1 MGVSEKKNTCDTKIV
16 SIVKCMVDS
25 AVPDL
30 NSLETFVHTHFDWIL
45 SLGPSRLDIRGVN
58 GLFRSFYSPVQVIKL
73 FYNLCGEEW
82 CLQLPLP
89 DFAQRTR
96 EQADA
101 CIHFMAITITKRVY
115 FEFVR
120 HFRPA
125 NDSIAVLSALRIIN
139 ADLANPG
146 YRPAVL
152 RCLRIFRE
160 LFFTRIHGAFIGTDF
175 ELHGTE
181 DQIRAAVDYIFF
193 LSTAGACSISLTSIA
208 S

>member
-1 MGVSEKKNTCDTKIV
+1 MADRLDQL
-16 SIVKCMVDS
+16 DS
-25 AVPDL
+25 AIDRVLDP
-30 NSLETFVHTHFDWIL
+30 NSPGKTETFVHAHFDWIL
-45 SLGPSRLDIRGVN
+45 SLSPSQLEVRGASGPFLSLYSPIQVI
-58 GLFRSFYSPVQVIKL
+58 GLFYE
-73 FYNLCGEEW
+73 LCGEEW
-82 CLQLPLP
+82 CLELPLP

-139 ADLANPG
+139 ADLANPD
-146 YRPAVL
+146 YRPAAL
-152 RCLRIFRE
+152 RCLRVFRE
-160 LFFTRIHGAFIGTDF
+160 LFFTRIHGAFIGNDF

-181 DQIRAAVDYIFF
+181 DQVRDAVDYIFEYCRSVLYQLN
-193 LSTAGACSISLTSIA
+193 LSHLLTKSVGG
-208 S
+208 